1 MVGKPTLRV
10 VCRVDLSTFHSN
22 YKYNFAIIHK
32 NDNPM
37 YTGNQMALDLN
48 SSQLYFNRELSWL
61 QFNSRVLAQALDEK
75 LPPLERL
82 KFLAIYG
89 TNLDEFYMIR
99 VAGLKALF
107 KARIQESGAD
117 KLTPTEQLDAIREYL
132 HKEQGILENCYA
144 SIISEL
150 HSHGVHIKNYD
161 TLNSTEQTEI
171 EEIFFNEIF
180 PVIIPI
186 AVDAT
191 HPFPHLNNLSFGLAI
206 TLEDDSKN
214 IKHGLI
220 RIPRILPRFI
230 QTGQTFIPIESVVEH
245 FSSELFPGFTQLAS
259 TPFRVTRNADIEIEE
274 EEADDFLEI
283 LQEGLRSRNKGSL
296 IRLELMEGADQGL
309 LNFLLSHLNLDENDI
324 YSYKGVPLNL
334 GTLWQIVGDKAL
346 SHLVLPTFTPKTLP
360 PLDSENIFKAIEK
373 QDVLLYHP
381 FDSFEPVV
389 QFIKEGAADPDTL
402 AIRMTLYRAGQ
413 KSPIIKA
420 LIDAVREGKQ
430 VTVLVELKARF
441 DEENNL
447 RWAKALEDAGAH
459 VVYGIPGLKVH
470 AKIAQIIKRKG
481 KKLQSYVHLATGNYN
496 PSTAKIYT
504 DISYFTSKEAFG
516 NDATHFFHFLTGFS
530 TYTKLDTLFMAPV
543 QIKPKLI
550 KLIEKEGKQ
559 GKHGHII
566 LKANSLVD
574 KDIIKTLYHAS
585 QEGCKIDL
593 IIRGICCLK
602 PGIKG
607 VSENITVSSIIGK
620 YLEHPRIYYFKH
632 NKVNCFISSADLMP
646 RNLIRRIELMTPI
659 LEEKLT
665 QKIVQILMLQLAD
678 NQLRWELQEDGN
690 YVKVPLLGK
699 AVNNHEVLEQYV
711 NKIYDK
717 TKKETPDYVSRLANR
732 LLKEG

>member
-1 MVGKPTLRV
+1 
-10 VCRVDLSTFHSN
+10 
-22 YKYNFAIIHK
+22 
-32 NDNPM
+32 
-37 YTGNQMALDLN
+37 MALDLN

-117 KLTPTEQLDAIREYL
+117 KLTPTEQLDAIRNYL
-132 HKEQGILENCYA
+132 HKEQEVLENCYT

-150 HSHGVHIKNYD
+150 HTHGVHVKNFD
-161 TLNSTEQTEI
+161 ALHKDEKIQI
-171 EEIFFNEIF
+171 EEVFFNEIF

-186 AVDAT
+186 AVDTT
-191 HPFPHLNNLSFGLAI
+191 HPFPHLNNLSFGLAM

-230 QTGQTFIPIESVVEH
+230 QLEQTFVPVESVVQH

-259 TPFRVTRNADIEIEE
+259 ASFRVTRNADIEIEE

-296 IRLELMEGADQGL
+296 IRLELMEGADKGL
-309 LNFLLSHLNLDENDI
+309 LNFLLSHLNLDEDDI
-324 YSYKGVPLNL
+324 YSYKSVPLNL

-360 PLDSENIFKAIEK
+360 PLDSENIFEAIEK
-373 QDVLLYHP
+373 QDILLYHP
-381 FDSFEPVV
+381 FDSFEPVI
-389 QFIKEGAADPDTL
+389 QFIKMAAADPETL

-413 KSPIIKA
+413 KSPIVKA
-420 LIDAVREGKQ
+420 LIDAARDGKQ

-496 PSTAKIYT
+496 PTTAKIYT

-550 KLIEKEGKQ
+550 KLIEKEGRE
-559 GKHGHII
+559 GRNGHII

-574 KDIIKTLYHAS
+574 TDIIKSLYKAS
-585 QEGCKIDL
+585 QAGCKIDL

-607 VSENITVSSIIGK
+607 VSDNIAVSSIIGK
-620 YLEHPRIYYFKH
+620 YLEHPRIYYFKNH
-632 NKVNCFISSADLMP
+632 KVNCFISSADLMP
-646 RNLIRRIELMTPI
+646 RNLIRRIELMTPV
-659 LEEKLT
+659 LEEKLA

-678 NQLRWELQEDGN
+678 NQLRWELREDGN
-690 YVKVPLLGK
+690 YIKVPLLGK

-717 TKKETPDYVSRLANR
+717 TKKETPDYVSRLASKI
-732 LLKEG
+732 LKES